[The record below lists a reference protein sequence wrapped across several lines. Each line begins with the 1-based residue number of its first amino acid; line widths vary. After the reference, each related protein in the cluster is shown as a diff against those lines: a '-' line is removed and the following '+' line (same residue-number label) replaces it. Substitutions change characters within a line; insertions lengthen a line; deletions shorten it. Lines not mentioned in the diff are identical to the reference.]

1 MVITREIAG
10 TLRHREELIW
20 LLPLTVLAL
29 LVFATAQAVGMGE
42 GISAA
47 AVLADYGHKLSL
59 VLPAVLT
66 VMLVAALAQAL
77 LKRSKSPLRD
87 LAAALRARFGTP
99 VLLLAALA
107 PLLLLPVVIAAY
119 GVLKQLMPLITP
131 FVWDDAFAAADRFL
145 FFGYQ
150 PWQLTHSLL
159 GSPAATVA
167 IDWFYTFWVA
177 MLFFTIPGVALFAPR
192 YDRARFILSFAIA
205 WILLGLV
212 GGYLGASAGP
222 CYTALIGAGSA
233 PEFAPLME
241 RLRDISNSY
250 GSFGAVQWQG
260 VLWDAHVNRDYGF
273 AMGVS
278 AMPSLHN
285 AIAVLYALAVGRA
298 GRGWKIAGWS
308 FAFTIFFGSVHLGW
322 HYAVDGIIS
331 AAVMLAI
338 WWAVGRYLERSGYAA
353 AVARSADAPLPA
365 APRPALAMESG
376 AAGDDSAYI
385 CHAQPTHS
393 EAVREA
399 AMAAAGKPIHV

>member
-1 MVITREIAG
+1 
-10 TLRHREELIW
+10 
-20 LLPLTVLAL
+20 
-29 LVFATAQAVGMGE
+29 MGE

-47 AVLADYGHKLSL
+47 AVLADYVRKLL
-59 VLPAVLT
+59 IVLPIIVT
-66 VMLVAALAQAL
+66 VMLVAAFARVL

-87 LAAALRARFGTP
+87 FADELRARFDSP
-99 VLLLAALA
+99 LLLLAALA

-150 PWQLTHSLL
+150 PWQLTHGLL
-159 GSPAATVA
+159 GPAATVA
-167 IDWFYTFWVA
+167 VDWGYTLWVA
-177 MLFFTIPGVALFAPR
+177 MLFFAIPGVALFAPR
-192 YDRARFILSFAIA
+192 YDRARFLLSFAIA

-233 PEFAPLME
+233 PEFAPLMV
-241 RLRDISNSY
+241 RLQDISNTY

-285 AIAVLYALAVGRA
+285 AIAILYALALARA
-298 GRGWKIAGWS
+298 GWGWKIAGWG
-308 FAFTIFFGSVHLGW
+308 FAFLIFFGSIHLGW

-338 WWAVGRYLERSGYAA
+338 WWGVGRYLERSGYAA
-353 AVARSADAPLPA
+353 AVARGSDAPFPA
-365 APRPALAMESG
+365 SPRPALA
-376 AAGDDSAYI
+376 
-385 CHAQPTHS
+385 
-393 EAVREA
+393 
-399 AMAAAGKPIHV
+399 